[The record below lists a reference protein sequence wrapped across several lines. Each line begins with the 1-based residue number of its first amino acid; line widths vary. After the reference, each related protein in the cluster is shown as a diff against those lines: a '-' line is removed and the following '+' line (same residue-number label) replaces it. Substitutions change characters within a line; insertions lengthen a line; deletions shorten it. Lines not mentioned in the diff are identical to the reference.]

1 MVSLSAT
8 VFDRWARTYDDCALQ
23 PVFRSAHDA
32 VLGRVQRITTRPRR
46 VLDVGCGTGRLLRVA
61 MTLFPD
67 AVLVGVDVS
76 GGMLAVADS
85 AAPLT
90 RRLGHVQAAAEG
102 LPFADASFDL
112 VVSTASFRHWA
123 DQHTAMREIG
133 RVLAPG
139 GLFGFADLFALR
151 RPGLPS
157 RLIPSR
163 LMGRVDLP
171 PTVPATLAAARLR
184 AVDVE
189 TVDGFGPIP
198 AITVVLARPARG

>member
-85 AAPLT
+85 AAPPN
-90 RRLGHVQAAAEG
+90 RRPDHVQAAAEG

-123 DQHTAMREIG
+123 DQDTAMREIG
-133 RVLAPG
+133 RVLAPA
-139 GLFGFADLFALR
+139 GLLCFADLFAVR
-151 RPGLPS
+151 RPGL
-157 RLIPSR
+157 PSR

-171 PTVPATLAAARLR
+171 PTVRATLAAAHLR
-184 AVDVE
+184 AVEVE

-198 AITVVLARPARG
+198 AITVVLARPARR